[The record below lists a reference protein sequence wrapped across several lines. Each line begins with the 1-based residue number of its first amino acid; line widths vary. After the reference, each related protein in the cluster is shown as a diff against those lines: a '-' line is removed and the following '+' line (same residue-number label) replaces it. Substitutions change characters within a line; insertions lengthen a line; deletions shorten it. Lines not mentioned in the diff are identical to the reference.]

1 MNLITIRIQKTSFP
15 GNKTTMET
23 ESNMYCK
30 HCEKGYPV
38 SSRVNQSAICE
49 LLTIKV
55 QQHCRYQNAN
65 NKKLYFEFN
74 SSTSILF
81 TGSFLNTASPHS
93 RDNPRDVDVIFV
105 CFPVSSGT
113 LISSEDKVIR
123 AWTWMHFERIQR
135 FEWCFKSVRNCMSCI
150 LVNATW
156 KTHKN
161 SKCRKSLCHFLL
173 LLSR

>member
-55 QQHCRYQNAN
+55 QQRCRYQNAN
-65 NKKLYFEFN
+65 NKKN
-74 SSTSILF
+74 
-81 TGSFLNTASPHS
+81 
-93 RDNPRDVDVIFV
+93 
-105 CFPVSSGT
+105 
-113 LISSEDKVIR
+113 
-123 AWTWMHFERIQR
+123 
-135 FEWCFKSVRNCMSCI
+135 CI
-150 LVNATW
+150 L
-156 KTHKN
+156 N
-161 SKCRKSLCHFLL
+161 SIEARQFCLRVRF
-173 LLSR
+173 

>member
-55 QQHCRYQNAN
+55 QQRCRYQNAN
-65 NKKLYFEFN
+65 NKKNCILN
-74 SSTSILF
+74 SIEARQFCLRVRFWIQRALIHEIIHEMSMWFLF
-81 TGSFLNTASPHS
+81 VSQ
-93 RDNPRDVDVIFV
+93 
-105 CFPVSSGT
+105 FPAEHWYHRRIKYSARERECISSGFKG
-113 LISSEDKVIR
+113 SSDVLKVCGIAWAVYWWMQHEKLTKIR
-123 AWTWMHFERIQR
+123 
-135 FEWCFKSVRNCMSCI
+135 
-150 LVNATW
+150 NAG
-156 KTHKN
+156 KVYAI
-161 SKCRKSLCHFLL
+161 F
-173 LLSR
+173 

>member
-1 MNLITIRIQKTSFP
+1 MQII
-15 GNKTTMET
+15 
-23 ESNMYCK
+23 
-30 HCEKGYPV
+30 
-38 SSRVNQSAICE
+38 
-49 LLTIKV
+49 
-55 QQHCRYQNAN
+55 
-65 NKKLYFEFN
+65 KKLYFEFN
-74 SSTSILF
+74 RSTSILF

-113 LISSEDKVIR
+113 LISSEDKVLR
-123 AWTWMHFERIQR
+123 AWTRMHFERIQR

-161 SKCRKSLCHFLL
+161 SKCRKSLCHFLVTFSIKSVTNACL
-173 LLSR
+173 FILYARCSKNSERLYEKAIM